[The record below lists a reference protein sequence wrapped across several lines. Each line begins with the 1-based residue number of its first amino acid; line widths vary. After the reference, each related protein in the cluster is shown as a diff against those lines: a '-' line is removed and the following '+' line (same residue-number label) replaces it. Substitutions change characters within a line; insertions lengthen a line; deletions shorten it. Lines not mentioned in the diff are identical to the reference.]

1 MDRTQ
6 PTDEQRDAK
15 ISELTEK
22 ACADWTVRVQRGE
35 QRALADLQNVVLD
48 NLSTEQAKAIFAAA
62 LLGQDAGDALFAAT
76 VQRAMYDECE
86 VQAIKQVE
94 QIEARRA
101 EEARA
106 QRIERRVYDRM
117 FGALV

>member
-6 PTDEQRDAK
+6 PTDEQRDTK

-22 ACADWTVRVQRGE
+22 ACADWTARVQRGE
-35 QRALADLQNVVLD
+35 QRALDDLQNVVLD
-48 NLSTEQAKAIFAAA
+48 RLSTEQAKAIFAAA
-62 LLGQDAGDALFAAT
+62 LLGKDTGDALFAAT

-94 QIEARRA
+94 RMEARRVD
-101 EEARA
+101 EQRA
-106 QRIERRVYDRM
+106 QRIERRVFDRM
-117 FGALV
+117 FGVPV